1 MKRKRRRQEIKGR
14 KNKQDIQKKKIKII
28 DLNPI
33 ISLIAF
39 NVNGLKH
46 YLKSR

>member
-1 MKRKRRRQEIKGR
+1 MKRKRRQEIKGR
-14 KNKQDIQKKKIKII
+14 KNKQDLQKKIKII